1 MRCSPLMPQL
11 PPADSASPISS
22 RMVNSLPTSASAL
35 SLQDPNQS
43 TTQRLNR
50 AGLVVDR
57 FFHSPP
63 LGFIVNTTW
72 RLRCTIDVKRRY
84 NSSSLSIITPS
95 RAAESRQ
102 ALISAVYSSPSNRPG
117 TSPLA
122 STAFI
127 ASRKPLPRTLP
138 SSKMKQIFSPSTPTR
153 FITLRRSSL
162 KSSMSY
168 RECALIWNIASPFI
182 QETNFDRTVFP
193 APLSPTNNRWPIGW
207 RRTLSIRST

>member
-1 MRCSPLMPQL
+1 
-11 PPADSASPISS
+11 SPISS

-122 STAFI
+122 STAFHSFKEATSENI
-127 ASRKPLPRTLP
+127 TLIENEADLFTVNTDAFHHTP
-138 SSKMKQIFSPSTPTR
+138 QIFVEVFNVVPRVRLDLEYRQPIHPGDEFR
-153 FITLRRSSL
+153 QNRLPIITS
-162 KSSMSY
+162 K
-168 RECALIWNIASPFI
+168 
-182 QETNFDRTVFP
+182 Q
-193 APLSPTNNRWPIGW
+193 
-207 RRTLSIRST
+207 